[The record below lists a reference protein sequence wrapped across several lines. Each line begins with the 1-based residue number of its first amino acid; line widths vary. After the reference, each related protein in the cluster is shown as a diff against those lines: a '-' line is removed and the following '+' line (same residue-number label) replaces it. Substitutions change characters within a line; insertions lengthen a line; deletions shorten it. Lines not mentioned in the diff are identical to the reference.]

1 MPLGRGGR
9 EVTANRPDGGPVP
22 ATGGGW
28 GAGPPGPLP
37 DERAP
42 VPLRKVLADGRWA
55 LRFTWRT
62 APAQTGLLVGAE
74 LVKSLVPAGLTLV
87 FGGLVDAATAAVASG
102 PGADPRRLLAWVG
115 AAFGLAVV
123 GGLTK
128 IAERHAGRRLL
139 DELEVRLTGVV
150 LEHAASLDVVSFED
164 PATLDLLERARRDP
178 AASFHLFLLNAL
190 HVLGDG
196 LQGLTLAAVLAAVEP
211 WLLVPL
217 VVLAVPYGLF
227 QWRAASSRYGQETR
241 YTTRRRWSQYFVQL
255 LTRAPAVTEIKLLDL
270 GPLLL
275 ERFRSVASQFR
286 DESALL
292 LRRSALVGALFVVLS
307 SAALFAVLAHL
318 GLRVVA
324 GQASVGSLVVFAGA
338 AARLRAVVE
347 ETLAYLG
354 SALERGLFVQ
364 NLRAFLALGP
374 GLLPGRGLAVA
385 EGDATE
391 VELERVTFTYP
402 GGDRPALRDISL
414 RIRLGETVALVGEN
428 GAGKTTLVR
437 LIARIYDPDSGS
449 VRFGGSDVREL
460 DPASLRER
468 IAWVLQDF
476 TRFEATA
483 AENLAFGDWRRL
495 IGNRRE
501 IEELARRTGVAP
513 LVESLP
519 SGYDTW
525 LGTQFGRQQLSA
537 GQWQRLAIARAFARR
552 APLLVLDEP
561 TASLDVRAE
570 EELFRRFREVA
581 AGRTAIL
588 VSHRFSTVAMA
599 DRIVVLAEGRVAEAG
614 SHAELL
620 RRGGIYAELF
630 RLHDRMR

>member
-1 MPLGRGGR
+1 MTADPAGQDSVDGATSSRGA
-9 EVTANRPDGGPVP
+9 EASAPP
-22 ATGGGW
+22 AALVET
-28 GAGPPGPLP
+28 P
-37 DERAP
+37 AP

-62 APAQTGLLVGAE
+62 APSQTALLLASE
-74 LVKSLVPAGLTLV
+74 LVKSFIPAGLTV
-87 FGGLVDAATAAVASG
+87 AFGGLVDAASTAVSRG
-102 PGADPRRLLAWVG
+102 PAADPGRVLAWVG
-115 AAFGLAVV
+115 VALGLSIL

-139 DELEVRLTGVV
+139 DELEVRLTGDI
-150 LEHAASLDVVSFED
+150 LEHAASLDVACFED
-164 PATLDLLERARRDP
+164 PASLDLLERARRDP

-196 LQGLTLAAVLAAVEP
+196 LQGLTLAAVLGVVEP

-227 QWRAASSRYGQETR
+227 QWTTASRRYGQETR
-241 YTTRRRWSQYFVQL
+241 YTTRRRWSQYFVHL
-255 LTRAPAVTEIKLLDL
+255 LTRAPGVTEIKLLDL

-275 ERFRSVASQFR
+275 ERFRGVASQFR
-286 DESALL
+286 DESSRILW
-292 LRRSALVGALFVVLS
+292 RTSLVGALFVVLS
-307 SAALFAVLAHL
+307 STALFAVLAHL
-318 GLRVVA
+318 GFRVLA

-354 SALERGLFVQ
+354 SALERGLFIQ

-374 GLLPGRGLAVA
+374 RLRPGGGRPVA
-385 EGDATE
+385 EQAAVE
-391 VELERVTFTYP
+391 VELDRVTFTYP
-402 GGDRPALRDISL
+402 GAERPALRDVSL
-414 RIRLGETVALVGEN
+414 RIRPGETVALVGEN

-449 VRFGGSDVREL
+449 VRFGGTDLREL
-460 DPASLRER
+460 DATDLRR
-468 IAWVLQDF
+468 HIAWVLQDF
-476 TRFEATA
+476 LRFEATA
-483 AENLAFGDWRRL
+483 EENLAFGDWRRL
-495 IGNRRE
+495 LGRRGE
-501 IEELARRTGVAP
+501 VEELARHTGVAP
-513 LVESLP
+513 LIESLP
-519 SGYDTW
+519 SGYGTW
-525 LGTQFGRQQLSA
+525 LGTLFGGQELSA
-537 GQWQRLAIARAFARR
+537 GQWQRLAIARALARQ
-552 APLLVLDEP
+552 APLLILDEP

-570 EELFRRFREVA
+570 EELFRRFREMA

-599 DRIVVLAEGRVAEAG
+599 DRVVVLSEGRVAESG

-620 RRGGIYAELF
+620 RRGGLYAELY
-630 RLHDRMR
+630 RLNERMR